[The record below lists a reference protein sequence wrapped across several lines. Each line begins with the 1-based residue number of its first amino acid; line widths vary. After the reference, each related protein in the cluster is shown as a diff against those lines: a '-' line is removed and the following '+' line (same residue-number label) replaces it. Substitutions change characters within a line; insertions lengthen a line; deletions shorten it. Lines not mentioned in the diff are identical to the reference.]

1 MDCANGFDERHC
13 HELEMNEC
21 DVTTEYRCLNGQCI
35 DKAFYRDQYFDCM
48 DHSDERLVSTDDC
61 FHKFDVRCEDR
72 SCAPLHFSC
81 GDGHC
86 YDGPTTTVSDRSCG
100 SQRDRLY
107 FQRMQPSTL
116 ILFSHVTLIY
126 RGTQAELICYNESI
140 CPSLSYEDN
149 HSKMVTVGQNGSV
162 CRVLKN
168 ETYRTFSD
176 MIQDVKRL
184 AQSCSSLPH
193 TPASNQLAMFQCHS
207 QQKYISLHRLS
218 DGYGD
223 CPNGE
228 DEQQNNTCALNQ
240 PYRFTCDQGK
250 RCIHPSVV
258 FNHIVSILHLCM
270 NHSFVCQRNC
280 DDGSDETKVMHS
292 MCFDAYVEQCRAFR
306 REPRRFS
313 LIFEQL
319 CDGIVERAPDSD
331 GHTDESNCLANEW
344 PCRTSRTVCNNVWNC
359 PNGEDELGCGKPN
372 LAAVHCNATTHFCLD
387 PETGLPKCLSPRQAG
402 DGIIHCLGSVDERAF
417 CRSQYPHEH
426 VRRYR
431 CRNSDGCISPY
442 QVCDCR
448 QDCPENDDE
457 TLACLWLNNGQKPWC
472 DPKTLRC
479 RNGKLYYDL
488 RRNFRCDEFFTR
500 CADGEDEVFCELID
514 KPLNEQIRLT
524 DLAEYPN
531 RPIESSPRSNHL
543 SVWHCNR
550 GLYVRSSETSSGFV
564 CLCPSYYYGDR
575 CQFQRK
581 RLTMIFQ
588 VQLTGAFNRQSPS
601 LRFVVLLVR
610 QNNTLNI
617 LSHEDFLFNPLQYC
631 LPKYIAHL
639 VYPIHDPLLS
649 SANDSVH
656 IHAFTAATL
665 EQRGSWIFPV
675 PFHFL
680 PVSRIVKRLLVSN
693 DNDID
698 HAMTTMIATPNASA
712 CATGSRHLGHDMNT
726 DRDICVCPLN
736 RIGDRCLV
744 PFHPCGEYSCYKHA
758 RCVPNDERF
767 DAQRQFTCV
776 CDSQWF
782 GDRCE
787 KPKFS
792 IDVSLTHGIE
802 VSSSSIA
809 FLYMTIAR
817 KYREPLRLTSFNRL
831 RQDIANITFLFEFAL
846 DEDDFVGLVAFLQ
859 VLADRDH
866 FEYYAVSVHPH
877 ESLLSTEYYREISPD
892 DRCQPIV
899 ELFDNDV
906 LLQSDLRRVKN
917 YQRPCLNRNST
928 DRLTCFYDHQLIC
941 LCDRT
946 NHVKCFNLDSSRHRC
961 PWNNCNER
969 GICVQNDYLCPT
981 SSVCLCEPCSY
992 GTTCQFSTR
1001 GYILSLDAILG
1012 SHVRP
1017 IGTPLVQQT
1026 TVVHVTLTIVTA
1038 LVLIGSILNILAI
1051 GTFSQASTQEVGCG
1065 LYLLVSALVGF
1076 FTTLIL
1082 MSKMILLLVDRQ
1094 TSVTCSSMEFLLK
1107 WGPAS
1112 CEWLNACVAADRT
1125 RTVLYKTN
1133 FSRSMSRR
1141 LSKWITVNILVV
1153 IAALSSPELI
1163 FRRMV
1168 VDTQDERVWCVLTLN
1183 QHRAALY
1190 TFYTASNILL
1200 FLLPIVINLIS
1211 GVIIVL
1217 MTLRL
1222 KLQANVQL
1230 ATNISNRST
1239 WSNRLQTAQRQI
1251 LKYKHLLLGPV
1262 VLGVLSLPRVV
1273 FMFIFVCT
1281 KLDQRPYFTLLGY
1294 LVAFIPSMAI
1304 VVAFVLPSY
1313 AYRSALRT
1321 FLKRVASIHNR
1332 H

>member
-1 MDCANGFDERHC
+1 MDCASGFDERQC

-21 DVTTEYRCLNGQCI
+21 DSTTAYRCLNGQCI
-35 DKAFYRDQYFDCM
+35 DKAFYRDQYPDCM
-48 DHSDERLVSTDDC
+48 DSSDERFVPMEHC
-61 FHKFDVRCEDR
+61 FNKFDVRCEDR

-86 YDGPTTTVSDRSCG
+86 YDGPASTVSQGLCG

-107 FQRMQPSTL
+107 VQRMQPSTL

-149 HSKMVTVGQNGSV
+149 HPKTVAVGQNGSV
-162 CRVLKN
+162 CRALKN

-176 MIQDVKRL
+176 MIQYVKRA

-228 DEQQNNTCALNQ
+228 DEQQNNTCALDQ

-258 FNHIVSILHLCM
+258 PNHIVSTLGLSM
-270 NHSFVCQRNC
+270 NLSLARIHSFVCQRDC
-280 DDGSDETKVMHS
+280 DDGSDETLTMNYL
-292 MCFDAYVEQCRAFR
+292 CFHAYLDECRAFR
-306 REPRRFS
+306 LELRRFS

-319 CDGIVERAPDSD
+319 CDGIVDRFRDPE
-331 GHTDESNCLANEW
+331 GQTDESNCGADEW
-344 PCRTSRTVCNNVWNC
+344 PCRTAHTVCNNVWNC

-387 PETGLPKCLSPRQAG
+387 IETGSPKCLSPRQAG
-402 DGIIHCLGSVDERAF
+402 DGIIHCLSSVDERAF

-431 CRNSDGCISPY
+431 CRNSDECISPF

-448 QDCPENDDE
+448 QDCHENDDE

-488 RRNFRCDEFFTR
+488 RRNFRCDGLFTR
-500 CADGEDEVFCELID
+500 CADGEDELFCELTD
-514 KPLNEQIRLT
+514 AAFGEQIHFT
-524 DLAEYPN
+524 EMEEYPN
-531 RPIESSPRSNHL
+531 RPAARLPRSNHL
-543 SVWHCNR
+543 LAWHCNR
-550 GLYVRSSETSSGFV
+550 GLHVRSSDTSSGFV
-564 CLCPSYYYGDR
+564 CLCPTYYYGDR

-588 VQLTGAFNRQSPS
+588 VQLTGASNRQSPS

-617 LSHEDFLFNPLQYC
+617 LSHEEFLFNPLQYC

-639 VYPIHDPLLS
+639 AYPIHDPLLS

-656 IHAFTAATL
+656 IHAFAASTL
-665 EQRGSWIFPV
+665 EQRGSWTFPV

-698 HAMTTMIATPNASA
+698 HAMTTMIATQNSSA

-744 PFHPCGEYSCYKHA
+744 PFHPCGEYSCYGHG

-767 DAQRQFTCV
+767 DAQRHFTCV
-776 CDSQWF
+776 CDPQWF

-792 IDVSLTHGIE
+792 IGVSLPDDIE

-809 FLYMTIAR
+809 FLYIIIIR
-817 KYREPLRLTSFNRL
+817 IYRESLRMTSFNRL
-831 RQDIANITFLFEFAL
+831 RQDVANISFLFEYTADADVFN
-846 DEDDFVGLVAFLQ
+846 GLVAFLQ
-859 VLADRDH
+859 VLTDRDH
-866 FEYYAVSVHPH
+866 FEYYVVSVRTQ
-877 ESLLSTEYYREISPD
+877 ESPILTDYYRDISPD

-899 ELFDNDV
+899 ELFDNDI

-961 PWNNCNER
+961 PWNNCNDR

-981 SSVCLCEPCSY
+981 SSACLCEPCSY

-1017 IGTPLVQQT
+1017 IGTPLLQQT

-1038 LVLIGSILNILAI
+1038 LVVIGSILNILAI

-1094 TSVTCSSMEFLLK
+1094 TSVTCSLMEFLLK

-1133 FSRSMSRR
+1133 FSRSTSRR

-1200 FLLPIVINLIS
+1200 FLLPIVEHQQQKHLVES
-1211 GVIIVL
+1211 
-1217 MTLRL
+1217 
-1222 KLQANVQL
+1222 L
-1230 ATNISNRST
+1230 ANRST
-1239 WSNRLQTAQRQI
+1239 TNTQVQTPSTGTCRSRRALCPSCRVHVHLRLHQTRPTPLLHSTRLSRCVHTIHGHLRRIRSPVARVSLSVTLISQASCVDAQ
-1251 LKYKHLLLGPV
+1251 L
-1262 VLGVLSLPRVV
+1262 
-1273 FMFIFVCT
+1273 
-1281 KLDQRPYFTLLGY
+1281 TL
-1294 LVAFIPSMAI
+1294 
-1304 VVAFVLPSY
+1304 
-1313 AYRSALRT
+1313 T
-1321 FLKRVASIHNR
+1321 QQKRNLY
-1332 H
+1332 